1 MIIFELIGLQF
12 IIEKISKAHSN
23 RYKYPTRHT
32 IPLLYRVNTIEYF
45 FTLCITL
52 LIGLFS
58 SIFFLVFLNV
68 FDFYDDFY
76 DKKKEQK
83 IYTKFCFLLKKNC

>member
-1 MIIFELIGLQF
+1 MIIFELIRLQF

-45 FTLCITL
+45 FTLCIKL

-83 IYTKFCFLLKKNC
+83 IYTKFCFLLKKNR